1 MLVHQ
6 RTNGWVPL
14 IQSALD
20 FLVEQGL
27 ASSTLETGRDAIY
40 SWSGHGRDSEA
51 LLQDLSGI
59 WLQQHQEAGLD
70 VKLEVAANTELN
82 DSMLHS
88 PSDPALTLGAG
99 LDLGEEMP
107 DITSSTLFDAPD
119 VVHPPRSV
127 TTWTVRPSTEEEKA
141 NYRVTLKESMA
152 FQEE

>member
-1 MLVHQ
+1 MVVHQ
-6 RTNGWVPL
+6 RINGWAPL
-14 IQSALD
+14 VQSALD
-20 FLVEQGL
+20 FLVDQGL
-27 ASSTLETGRDAIY
+27 ATSTLETGQAAIY

-59 WLQQHQEAGLD
+59 WLHQHQDPGLLD

-88 PSDPALTLGAG
+88 PSDPALTLGTG

-107 DITSSTLFDAPD
+107 DITSSTLFEAPD

-141 NYRVTLKESMA
+141 SYRVTFNNRSICKR
-152 FQEE
+152 